1 VCAQPEAAEAFAART
16 NDSNAFR
23 DKCIAEQIQM
33 WDIFSRGLAL
43 QRCNPAVVLAARQI
57 LGHTRYC
64 FEMEYMRRARMSVT
78 ETVAPVNVIRDCSV
92 CLQPVDG
99 VDKRWVLLHDADP
112 DHPEQ
117 ELHQMCHMCLIA
129 HFAHAA
135 ARNSPAKC
143 PICRVLLNPALGA
156 VDEVPTPGPYTEA
169 YSLLSQ
175 FAEGKGIVK
184 MRISESRSRFK
195 ILLPQQP
202 NCVGAFNGVQKAT
215 ARTVLTAARQCRGR
229 IGGYLTQ
236 FTNVPVHKAKIC
248 KSLSYM

>member
-1 VCAQPEAAEAFAART
+1 MQPKR
-16 NDSNAFR
+16 S
-23 DKCIAEQIQM
+23 Q
-33 WDIFSRGLAL
+33 
-43 QRCNPAVVLAARQI
+43 
-57 LGHTRYC
+57 H
-64 FEMEYMRRARMSVT
+64 ARMIAMHLEINALLSRFRCGRYL
-78 ETVAPVNVIRDCSV
+78 VAG
-92 CLQPVDG
+92 L
-99 VDKRWVLLHDADP
+99 
-112 DHPEQ
+112 EQ

-135 ARNSPAKC
+135 ARNSLARC

-202 NCVGAFNGVQKAT
+202 DCVGAFNGVQKAT
-215 ARTVLTAARQCRGR
+215 ASTVLTAARQCRGR